1 MEYPRPFNERIV
13 AHGTSLFDE
22 PNRPVK
28 ASHQASPTGPA
39 SPRCSVCAPGEDAS
53 ILPQTTQQE
62 VPMEPR
68 DDEPRKAPEPRKEEN
83 KHRFQII
90 KLEERIAPGA
100 LGCGGHAQGHRHCK

>member
-1 MEYPRPFNERIV
+1 V

-39 SPRCSVCAPGEDAS
+39 CRPAGPASPRRSVCAPGEDAS

-68 DDEPRKAPEPRKEEN
+68 DDEPREAPEPRKEE
-83 KHRFQII
+83 KKPRFQII

-100 LGCGGHAQGHRHCK
+100 LGCGHGPGHGRCK